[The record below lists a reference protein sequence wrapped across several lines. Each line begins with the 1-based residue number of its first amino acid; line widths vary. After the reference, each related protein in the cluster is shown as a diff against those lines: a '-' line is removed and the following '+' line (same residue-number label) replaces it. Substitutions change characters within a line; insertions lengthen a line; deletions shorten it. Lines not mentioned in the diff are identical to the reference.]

1 MNDPCCDPEDG
12 IEKVIVVACC
22 TFDGQRGN
30 DDTCLLDKGDH
41 DFFKHR
47 SFVHYQR
54 ASLVPV
60 KTLQEDYVS
69 GLFKIKG
76 DLHESIMVRVEE
88 GMRYHERT
96 SDEVN
101 EFFQHVI
108 NQRT

>member
-1 MNDPCCDPEDG
+1 MNDPICDPEDG

-41 DFFKHR
+41 PFFTHR

-54 ASLVPV
+54 ASLVSV
-60 KTLQEDYVS
+60 AVLMEDYENN
-69 GLFKIKG
+69 LFQIKG
-76 DLHESIMVRVEE
+76 DLSDAVMTRVEE

-101 EFFQHVI
+101 DFFHLCI
-108 NQRT
+108 KN